1 MVTMTEQPSNEQERK
16 DFMGMGFAPSAW
28 GVLLVLSIGVAYMA
42 QPEGSMAFTFGAVVG
57 GAAVMLDLPLLVVG
71 LVIMLT
77 RSFGHP
83 AGTSTRR
90 TVFFALWGLM
100 FLGQFPRIFSSGSQN
115 KEAFMEAC
123 VLSARAQATP
133 DLETT
138 FNVHKYCECAYEKVL
153 EKRMSLSELSAVKD
167 RNSIAHNEV
176 AAPCVRYA
184 MIGSATSGAVWGTEP
199 VDTIPIVNTQNGF
212 KLKVEVAGEEFYF
225 IFDSGASDPVV
236 SSTLEQKMERAGVI
250 HGYLPEMSYEMANGE
265 LMPCKRV
272 IVKNVGI
279 GGFVLDSVVM
289 AVYDGDIQFLLG
301 KSFLDRFSAWRF
313 LDGGEQLLLER

>member
-1 MVTMTEQPSNEQERK
+1 MVTMTEQPSNEQERE

-57 GAAVMLDLPLLVVG
+57 GAAVMLGLPLLVVG

-83 AGTSTRR
+83 VGTSTRR

-153 EKRMSLSELSAVKD
+153 E
-167 RNSIAHNEV
+167 
-176 AAPCVRYA
+176 
-184 MIGSATSGAVWGTEP
+184 
-199 VDTIPIVNTQNGF
+199 
-212 KLKVEVAGEEFYF
+212 
-225 IFDSGASDPVV
+225 
-236 SSTLEQKMERAGVI
+236 
-250 HGYLPEMSYEMANGE
+250 
-265 LMPCKRV
+265 
-272 IVKNVGI
+272 
-279 GGFVLDSVVM
+279 
-289 AVYDGDIQFLLG
+289 
-301 KSFLDRFSAWRF
+301 
-313 LDGGEQLLLER
+313 